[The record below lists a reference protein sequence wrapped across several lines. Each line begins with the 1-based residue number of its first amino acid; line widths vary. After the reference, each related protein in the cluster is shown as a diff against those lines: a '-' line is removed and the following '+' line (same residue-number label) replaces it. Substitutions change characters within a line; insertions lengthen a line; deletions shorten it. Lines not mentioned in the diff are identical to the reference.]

1 MAEDES
7 ADLNNAS
14 DATLETAKEKLYKL
28 MEKMKQITTG
38 PVSSPITIQELKDKI
53 TAQINKIRLIEKYLM
68 TQKKTKIESNELN
81 NRNNAGNNIENLES
95 NVKYKPLYDPDE
107 FDNIPSNA
115 VYTEENDDY
124 QNMNGR
130 SNSWSSMIKSI
141 GNTVSNSTWNVW
153 NRVKN

>member
-1 MAEDES
+1 MAEES

-124 QNMNGR
+124 QNMNRR